1 VQYNKL
7 KNAFHYKF
15 TKYLCDIYVRVT
27 FFTLNLYQ
35 KSYDENLK
43 EIITVVY
50 HYMEESIMKELKE
63 KTTPYMTKIKIA
75 INALKSKDYE
85 LALISI
91 KQAGLENQN
100 LPEYHNL
107 LGVIA
112 EHNDDLS
119 LACKHYRAAYALDP
133 SYKPAINNLER
144 ITNYTSSRTE
154 NKPDLGENFEL
165 EVVSPSLF
173 LYDLMN
179 STHKKKYK

>member
-1 VQYNKL
+1 MN
-7 KNAFHYKF
+7 
-15 TKYLCDIYVRVT
+15 
-27 FFTLNLYQ
+27 
-35 KSYDENLK
+35 
-43 EIITVVY
+43 
-50 HYMEESIMKELKE
+50 ELKE

-75 INALKSKDYE
+75 INAIKSKDYE

-112 EHNDDLS
+112 EHNNDVG

-133 SYKPAINNLER
+133 SYKPALNNLDR
-144 ITNYTSSRTE
+144 VTKFNSFHTE

-165 EVVSPSLF
+165 EVASPSLF
-173 LYDLMN
+173 LFDLMN
-179 STHKKKYK
+179 SKHKKKYK

>member
-1 VQYNKL
+1 
-7 KNAFHYKF
+7 
-15 TKYLCDIYVRVT
+15 
-27 FFTLNLYQ
+27 
-35 KSYDENLK
+35 
-43 EIITVVY
+43 
-50 HYMEESIMKELKE
+50 MEEPNMKELKE

-112 EHNDDLS
+112 EHHDDFS

-133 SYKPAINNLER
+133 SYKPALNNLDR
-144 ITNYTSSRTE
+144 ITNFYCGHSE

-165 EVVSPSLF
+165 EVISPSLF
-173 LYDLMN
+173 LFDLLN
-179 STHKKKYK
+179 PRHKKKYK